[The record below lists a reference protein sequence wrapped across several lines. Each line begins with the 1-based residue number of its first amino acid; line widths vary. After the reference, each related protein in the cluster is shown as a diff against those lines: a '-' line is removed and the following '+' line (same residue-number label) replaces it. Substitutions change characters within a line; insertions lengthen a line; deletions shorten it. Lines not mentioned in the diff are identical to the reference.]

1 MWWVELQLVLIQC
14 LRTLSETI
22 LYWRRFTNLERML
35 NVKARTFNIYF
46 NLAEWKIWFFHVRDE
61 QIDNNEVN
69 RLIIFKEA
77 SLSWEYPSVVYV
89 IVHGFDFAQFS
100 SQFGSYGDLMKHLTY
115 KYWRKHFIISPTSSL
130 LRINT
135 HHPQRR
141 QLISFKTIAGNG
153 SLRHTDL
160 KNSNKQEKVVLQ
172 TWQL

>member
-1 MWWVELQLVLIQC
+1 
-14 LRTLSETI
+14 
-22 LYWRRFTNLERML
+22 ML

-160 KNSNKQEKVVLQ
+160 KNSNKQEKSGFADMAIVKPDKLNNSLYLKHDAA
-172 TWQL
+172 TL